1 MTQQYRNSHHTVSLV
16 NYHLVWI
23 PKRRKKVLVGD
34 VEKRLRE
41 IIWEVARE
49 KDWKIIALEIMP
61 DHIHLFV
68 NVPPQVAPHQVAKA
82 IKGRSS
88 RLLRQEFPHLLK
100 LPSLWTHS
108 YFVSTA
114 GNVSS
119 ETIKRYIEEQR
130 HHDTT

>member
-1 MTQQYRNSHHTVSLV
+1 MEYRHARNKVYLL
-16 NYHLVWI
+16 NYHLVWC
-23 PKRRKKVLVGD
+23 PKRRKKVLVGGIKQRLEEL
-34 VEKRLRE
+34 VREVCAEKGVD
-41 IIWEVARE
+41 IVAMEV
-49 KDWKIIALEIMP
+49 MP

-68 NVPPQVAPHQVAKA
+68 STYPNMPIEDVIRY

-88 RLLRQEFPHLLK
+88 RYLRAEFPELLK

-119 ETIKRYIEEQR
+119 ETIRKYIEAQSKV
-130 HHDTT
+130 

>member
-1 MTQQYRNSHHTVSLV
+1 MV
-16 NYHLVWI
+16 NYHLVWT

-34 VEKRLRE
+34 VERRLRE
-41 IIWEVARE
+41 IIWEVCQA
-49 KDWKIIALEIMP
+49 KKWVIIALEIMP

-68 NVPPQVAPHQVAKA
+68 NAPPNVAPHQVVKA

-88 RLLRQEFPHLLK
+88 RLLRQEFPELLK

-114 GNVSS
+114 GNVST
-119 ETIKRYIEEQR
+119 ETVRRYIENQKA
-130 HHDTT
+130 